1 MSNTP
6 SYVSIALA
14 WAGTA
19 GGGVAMLK
27 KYATKAEDYISH
39 VEEEVNS
46 VLTKLEALDSKLSAI
61 TTASAQ
67 VAKPAKPKAASKKI
81 VEAPAPKK
89 RLR

>member
-1 MSNTP
+1 MSNTS

-46 VLTKLEALDSKLSAI
+46 VFTKLEALDSKLSALI
-61 TTASAQ
+61 PAPA
-67 VAKPAKPKAASKKI
+67 PAKPKAASK
-81 VEAPAPKK
+81 
-89 RLR
+89 